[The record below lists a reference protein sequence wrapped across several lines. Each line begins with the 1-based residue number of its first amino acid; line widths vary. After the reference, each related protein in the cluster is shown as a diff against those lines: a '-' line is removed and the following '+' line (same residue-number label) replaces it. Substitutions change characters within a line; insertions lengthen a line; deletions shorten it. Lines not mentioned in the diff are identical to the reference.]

1 MNILTFILLFI
12 IFNLCAYI
20 CAYIF
25 LIRDGIKMY
34 RNLWNSTSEQNT
46 KMFKFIVNELNREQ
60 EWRNSLD
67 D

>member
-20 CAYIF
+20 F
-25 LIRDGIKMY
+25 SLRDGIKMY
-34 RNLWNSTSEQNT
+34 RDLWNSTLEQNT